1 MIKELKIVF
10 FIIVIFFFLGFT
22 SRYYFSDENKKNMYR
37 SSIDIDNKI
46 ENFSQTL
53 DVLKNNTND
62 IIKYTDNVNNKDQ
75 KKYFFWKLLNT
86 ND

>member
-10 FIIVIFFFLGFT
+10 FIIVIFFFLVFT